1 MNSAEIVVGEVQR
14 DSSFQVR
21 QLFAESICE
30 PCQPAKLHPHREVLA
45 LNVRRADMVGIG
57 IAAANF
63 GYNLHDWAWGV
74 PRISVRLAPLAK
86 QFYDL
91 CEVHIQAETL
101 RNHARVVN
109 QAICSQLHAIRETTV
124 QVPQKF
130 CRIL

>member
-63 GYNLHDWAWGV
+63 GYNLHDWPWGV
-74 PRISVRLAPLAK
+74 PRLRIPLTIVAK
-86 QFYDL
+86 QF
-91 CEVHIQAETL
+91 HHL
-101 RNHARVVN
+101 REIYIGSEAFGDRFGVVRK
-109 QAICSQLHAIRETTV
+109 AISS
-124 QVPQKF
+124 
-130 CRIL
+130 